1 MCWVYLLL
9 PTVLFRDKD
18 GQCYS
23 RSKKGVKFHKKLRNK
38 GMIDHRSY
46 IRSLS
51 MQNLSLEKKI
61 SQLLN

>member
-1 MCWVYLLL
+1 MCWVYYLQSW
-9 PTVLFRDKD
+9 LFRDKD